1 MVRLHFV
8 AMFFGMIAASAHA
21 VPASTHQAAIEAYV
35 RPYSDTNNFW
45 GAILAARNGSPVFAR
60 AFGFADRERQVPNS
74 LKTKFHI
81 ASMSMQFTAAAA
93 LRLAMQRRL
102 SLDTPVSRFVPEL
115 PNAQKIT
122 VRDLLKQTS
131 GIHDINSLPDYDAAL
146 RKHQTPSSLV
156 EKIRALPP
164 RHQPGSYEGEEHSAY
179 NLLALIIERR
189 SGLPFASAI
198 KRLVFDPLRM
208 NASGIDDDR
217 SASPNRPAGYAPS
230 GVKDL
235 ERAVAIHWSAKAG
248 NGSAYTTAADELR
261 FMRGLLSPRFL
272 SPELRKEVFD
282 LSSAVG
288 FGWFKSNSN
297 RFGGPV
303 YSMSGRAPGF
313 ASAVIYIP
321 HDRLFVVALSNVYA
335 SFTPTMATDIAA
347 ILSDRPFEPL
357 RLKTI
362 ADAASFAGLPAR
374 FKFGPD
380 FYQSNAVLQLGV
392 QRGEVSIT
400 WPNGDT
406 SPLIPVATDR
416 FIDRA
421 YGVPVEITRGQRGE
435 PVGLKYDRFKGDA
448 FAG

>member
-1 MVRLHFV
+1 
-8 AMFFGMIAASAHA
+8 
-21 VPASTHQAAIEAYV
+21 
-35 RPYSDTNNFW
+35 
-45 GAILAARNGSPVFAR
+45 
-60 AFGFADRERQVPNS
+60 
-74 LKTKFHI
+74 
-81 ASMSMQFTAAAA
+81 
-93 LRLAMQRRL
+93 
-102 SLDTPVSRFVPEL
+102 
-115 PNAQKIT
+115 
-122 VRDLLKQTS
+122 
-131 GIHDINSLPDYDAAL
+131 
-146 RKHQTPSSLV
+146 
-156 EKIRALPP
+156 
-164 RHQPGSYEGEEHSAY
+164 
-179 NLLALIIERR
+179 
-189 SGLPFASAI
+189 
-198 KRLVFDPLRM
+198 
-208 NASGIDDDR
+208 
-217 SASPNRPAGYAPS
+217 
-230 GVKDL
+230 
-235 ERAVAIHWSAKAG
+235 
-248 NGSAYTTAADELR
+248 
-261 FMRGLLSPRFL
+261 MRGLLSPRFL

-357 RLKTI
+357 PLKTI
-362 ADAASFAGLPAR
+362 GDAASFAGLPAR